1 MNETNE
7 EKILT
12 PISVVL
18 PMYNESACVATTL
31 QTALELI
38 SRRFAN
44 FEIVIADDASTDDS
58 PAQVAAWA
66 EKDPRIRLVRL
77 AVNQKF
83 GGALRAGMAAARN
96 EYIFYTDFD
105 LQVGLECLP
114 EMLEHLVK
122 ENVVLTG
129 YSAHVVKHVNLKSH
143 IISIGYNTLVRV
155 LFGIKLRDI
164 NFGFKALR
172 KSLHERMSLHSCSP
186 FVDAELFVQAKWLG
200 SSVKQLPVPFH
211 MRQAGVSRIRRL
223 GVILLTFRDMFYLRL
238 GLFSQKPDCCRKHG

>member
-1 MNETNE
+1 MNDA
-7 EKILT
+7 KILT

-31 QTALELI
+31 PTALELI
-38 SRRFAN
+38 SQRFAN

-58 PAQVAAWA
+58 PAQVTAWA
-66 EKDPRIRLVRL
+66 AKDPRIRLVRL

-114 EMLEHLVK
+114 EMLAHLVA

-129 YSAHVVKHVNLKSH
+129 YSAHVVKHANLKSH

-200 SSVKQLPVPFH
+200 CAVKQLPVPFH

-238 GLFSQKPDCCRKHG
+238 GLFSQKPDSCRKHG